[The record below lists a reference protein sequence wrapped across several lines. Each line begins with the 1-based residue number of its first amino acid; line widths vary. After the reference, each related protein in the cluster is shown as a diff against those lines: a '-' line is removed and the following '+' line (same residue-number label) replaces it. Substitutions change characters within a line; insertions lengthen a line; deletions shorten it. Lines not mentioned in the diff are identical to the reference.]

1 MYGIDVGGSGMAKV
15 TVYVTDEQLAA
26 LKASRGLG
34 KGGMSKAFQAFL
46 ENLIGSG
53 ETPAGRYD
61 YARKLMPIH
70 AAIDRHRRVL
80 ARKVADGGPPADG
93 GPVAAA
99 LTVLLYKELLL
110 RDPAQAAAIEKEF
123 TRFGL
128 DELVKTELADVDF
141 LAEPDPDDVE
151 IDEEAGPSTFGFN
164 FGDELRGVT
173 EAIRTADAIRQN
185 FMGRQ
190 EVRRHEPPRPP
201 RPPRAPRP
209 PRGPRGRDRYI
220 EIRLSSQD
228 DPRELLTVAEFERFT
243 TRHDDWK
250 PGDELTP
257 SQLESVRDFLR
268 ERVEKELDTDDDD
281 DE

>member
-1 MYGIDVGGSGMAKV
+1 MAKV
-15 TVYVTDEQLAA
+15 TVYVTDEQLEAI
-26 LKASRGLG
+26 KASRGMG

-46 ENLIGSG
+46 ENLIGG
-53 ETPAGRYD
+53 GDAPAGRYD
-61 YARKLMPIH
+61 YARKLMPVH
-70 AAIDRHRRVL
+70 AAIDRHRRSL

-93 GPVAAA
+93 GPVSAA

-123 TRFGL
+123 SRFGL
-128 DELVKTELADVDF
+128 DELVKQELEGVDF

-151 IDEEAGPSTFGFN
+151 IDEEDRGSGSPFNFNFG

-190 EVRRHEPPRPP
+190 EHRGRVNPPRPP
-201 RPPRAPRP
+201 RPPRPQRP
-209 PRGPRGRDRYI
+209 PRGPGGRDRYF
-220 EIRLSSQD
+220 EIRISATD
-228 DPRELLTVAEFERFT
+228 DPRTLLTVAEFERFT
-243 TRHDDWK
+243 KRHDDWK
-250 PGDELTP
+250 AGDELTP
-257 SQLESVRDFLR
+257 SQIESITDFLR
-268 ERVEKELDTDDDD
+268 ERVDRELDDDVDD

>member
-1 MYGIDVGGSGMAKV
+1 MAKV
-15 TVYVTDEQLAA
+15 TVYVTDEQMER
-26 LKASRGLG
+26 LKVVRGMG

-46 ENLIGSG
+46 ENAIAGG
-53 ETPAGRYD
+53 EPPAGRYD
-61 YARKLMPIH
+61 YARKLMPVH

-80 ARKVADGGPPADG
+80 GRKVADGGPPADG

-128 DELVKTELADVDF
+128 DELVKTELADVDL
-141 LAEPDPDDVE
+141 LAEPDPDEVE
-151 IDEEAGPSTFGFN
+151 IDEDGGGPLAGFGIN

-190 EVRRHEPPRPP
+190 ETRRHEPPRPP

-209 PRGPRGRDRYI
+209 PRGPRGRERYI
-220 EIRLSSQD
+220 EIRLSPED
-228 DPRELLTVAEFERFT
+228 DPRELLTVAEFDRFT
-243 TRHDDWK
+243 KRHDDWK
-250 PGDELTP
+250 AGEELTP

-268 ERVEKELDTDDDD
+268 ERVEKELDSDD

>member
-1 MYGIDVGGSGMAKV
+1 MAKV
-15 TVYVTDEQLAA
+15 TVYVTDEQLER
-26 LKASRGLG
+26 LKVARGMG

-46 ENLIGSG
+46 EHAIAGG
-53 ETPAGRYD
+53 EAPAGRYD
-61 YARKLMPIH
+61 YARKLMPLH

-110 RDPAQAAAIEKEF
+110 RDPAQAAAIDKEF
-123 TRFGL
+123 ARFGL
-128 DELVKTELADVDF
+128 DELVKTELADVDL
-141 LAEPDPDDVE
+141 LAEPDPDTDVE
-151 IDEEAGPSTFGFN
+151 IDEDGGPLSGFGIN

-185 FMGRQ
+185 FLGRQ
-190 EVRRHEPPRPP
+190 DVRRHEPPRPP

-220 EIRLSSQD
+220 EIRLSADD
-228 DPRELLTVAEFERFT
+228 DPRELLTVAEFERFSK
-243 TRHDDWK
+243 RHDDWT
-250 PGDELTP
+250 PGAELTP
-257 SQLESVRDFLR
+257 SQIESITDFLR
-268 ERVEKELDTDDDD
+268 ERVNRELDAS
-281 DE
+281 DEDE

>member
-1 MYGIDVGGSGMAKV
+1 MAKV

-53 ETPAGRYD
+53 ETPSGRYD
-61 YARKLMPIH
+61 YARKLMPVH
-70 AAIDRHRRVL
+70 AAIDRHRRSL

-128 DELVKTELADVDF
+128 DELVKTELADIDL

-151 IDEEAGPSTFGFN
+151 IDEDAGPSAFGFS

-190 EVRRHEPPRPP
+190 DVRRHEPPRPP

-209 PRGPRGRDRYI
+209 PRGPRGGRDRYL
-220 EIRLSSQD
+220 EIRISDKD
-228 DPRELLTVAEFERFT
+228 DPRDLLTVAEFERFSK
-243 TRHDDWK
+243 RHDDWK
-250 PGDELTP
+250 PGDPLTP
-257 SQLESVRDFLR
+257 SQLESVKDFLR
-268 ERVEKELDTDDDD
+268 ERVNRELDADDDD